1 MQTILLLK
9 SAFLCVFRFFGLSS
23 FDTVTTLILS
33 RLVSFHP
40 FFEVIPEIFYNFVP
54 ASGIT
59 VTQVDTKIPKITKM
73 KKIQSVFII
82 LLTVFHLS
90 AQMNQGKYVP
100 FHFSFIPPLSSN
112 GINASQYTNGASFS
126 ILAGM
131 SANERNFTFASIS
144 NVIANEARG
153 LQFAGISNYIGKQG
167 QGVAFAGMTNITK
180 GTYKGVQLAGITNY
194 SAGESRGIALA
205 GLNNA
210 INGNFKG
217 VQFAGLLNTSKDITG
232 LQFAGLLNIAGK
244 VRGVQFAGLL
254 NIAEESDCPIGL
266 VNIVKRGE
274 MGIALTYDILGN
286 GIVSFRSGGKY
297 TYGII
302 GFGYNHKLPGNNK
315 TVAEAGYGVHIPC
328 YSWFQINN
336 EFKVTSTATS
346 DKPFLNAS
354 YSLLPSF
361 KIKKHYNIFG
371 GASLNYSTTTEMDNQ
386 TLFPQNNLWKKH
398 TDNRL
403 QQLFIGYL
411 VGIQYIF

>member
-1 MQTILLLK
+1 
-9 SAFLCVFRFFGLSS
+9 
-23 FDTVTTLILS
+23 
-33 RLVSFHP
+33 
-40 FFEVIPEIFYNFVP
+40 
-54 ASGIT
+54 
-59 VTQVDTKIPKITKM
+59 
-73 KKIQSVFII
+73 
-82 LLTVFHLS
+82 
-90 AQMNQGKYVP
+90 MNQGKYVP

-180 GTYKGVQLAGITNY
+180 GTYKGVQ
-194 SAGESRGIALA
+194 
-205 GLNNA
+205 
-210 INGNFKG
+210 
-217 VQFAGLLNTSKDITG
+217 FAGLLNTSKDITG

-302 GFGYNHKLPGNNK
+302 GFGYNHKLSGDNK

>member
-1 MQTILLLK
+1 M
-9 SAFLCVFRFFGLSS
+9 
-23 FDTVTTLILS
+23 
-33 RLVSFHP
+33 
-40 FFEVIPEIFYNFVP
+40 P

-59 VTQVDTKIPKITKM
+59 VTQVDTRIPKITKM

-90 AQMNQGKYVP
+90 AQMNRGKYVP
-100 FHFSFIPPLSSN
+100 FHFSFMPPLSSN

-167 QGVAFAGMTNITK
+167 QGVAFAGMTNIAK
-180 GTYKGVQLAGITNY
+180 GTY
-194 SAGESRGIALA
+194 
-205 GLNNA
+205 
-210 INGNFKG
+210 KG

-302 GFGYNHKLPGNNK
+302 GFGYNHKLSDDNK

-386 TLFPQNNLWKKH
+386 TLFPQNNLWK
-398 TDNRL
+398 
-403 QQLFIGYL
+403 
-411 VGIQYIF
+411 

>member
-1 MQTILLLK
+1 M
-9 SAFLCVFRFFGLSS
+9 
-23 FDTVTTLILS
+23 
-33 RLVSFHP
+33 
-40 FFEVIPEIFYNFVP
+40 P

-167 QGVAFAGMTNITK
+167 QGVAFAGITNITK
-180 GTYKGVQLAGITNY
+180 GTY
-194 SAGESRGIALA
+194 
-205 GLNNA
+205 
-210 INGNFKG
+210 KG

>member
-1 MQTILLLK
+1 
-9 SAFLCVFRFFGLSS
+9 
-23 FDTVTTLILS
+23 
-33 RLVSFHP
+33 
-40 FFEVIPEIFYNFVP
+40 
-54 ASGIT
+54 
-59 VTQVDTKIPKITKM
+59 
-73 KKIQSVFII
+73 
-82 LLTVFHLS
+82 
-90 AQMNQGKYVP
+90 MNQGKYVP
-100 FHFSFIPPLSSN
+100 FHFSFMPPLSSN

-167 QGVAFAGMTNITK
+167 QGVAFAGITNITK

-194 SAGESRGIALA
+194 SAGESRGVALAGLNNAINGNFKGVQLAGITNYSAGESRGVALA

-302 GFGYNHKLPGNNK
+302 GFGYNHKLSGDNK

-328 YSWFQINN
+328 FSWFQINN

-398 TDNRL
+398 TDSRL

>member
-1 MQTILLLK
+1 M
-9 SAFLCVFRFFGLSS
+9 
-23 FDTVTTLILS
+23 
-33 RLVSFHP
+33 
-40 FFEVIPEIFYNFVP
+40 
-54 ASGIT
+54 
-59 VTQVDTKIPKITKM
+59 KM

-100 FHFSFIPPLSSN
+100 FHFSFMPPLSSN

-167 QGVAFAGMTNITK
+167 QGVAFAGITNITK
-180 GTYKGVQLAGITNY
+180 GTYKGVQL
-194 SAGESRGIALA
+194 
-205 GLNNA
+205 
-210 INGNFKG
+210 
-217 VQFAGLLNTSKDITG
+217 AGLLNTSKDITG

>member
-1 MQTILLLK
+1 
-9 SAFLCVFRFFGLSS
+9 
-23 FDTVTTLILS
+23 
-33 RLVSFHP
+33 
-40 FFEVIPEIFYNFVP
+40 
-54 ASGIT
+54 
-59 VTQVDTKIPKITKM
+59 
-73 KKIQSVFII
+73 
-82 LLTVFHLS
+82 
-90 AQMNQGKYVP
+90 MNQGKYVP
-100 FHFSFIPPLSSN
+100 FHFSFMPPLSSN

-131 SANERNFTFASIS
+131 STNERNFTFASIS

-167 QGVAFAGMTNITK
+167 QGVAFAGITNTTK
-180 GTYKGVQLAGITNY
+180 GTYKGVQLAGITN
-194 SAGESRGIALA
+194 IAK
-205 GLNNA
+205 GTY
-210 INGNFKG
+210 KG
-217 VQFAGLLNTSKDITG
+217 VQLAGLLNTSKDITG

-302 GFGYNHKLPGNNK
+302 GFGYNHKLSGDNK

-386 TLFPQNNLWKKH
+386 TLFPQNNLWKKQ
-398 TDNRL
+398 TDSRL

>member
-1 MQTILLLK
+1 M
-9 SAFLCVFRFFGLSS
+9 
-23 FDTVTTLILS
+23 
-33 RLVSFHP
+33 
-40 FFEVIPEIFYNFVP
+40 
-54 ASGIT
+54 
-59 VTQVDTKIPKITKM
+59 KM

-100 FHFSFIPPLSSN
+100 FHFSFMPPLSSN

-167 QGVAFAGMTNITK
+167 QGVAFAGITNITK
-180 GTYKGVQLAGITNY
+180 GTY
-194 SAGESRGIALA
+194 
-205 GLNNA
+205 
-210 INGNFKG
+210 KG

-302 GFGYNHKLPGNNK
+302 GFGYNHKLSGDNK

-336 EFKVTSTATS
+336 EFKVTSTASS

-371 GASLNYSTTTEMDNQ
+371 GASLNYLTTTEMDNQ

-398 TDNRL
+398 TDSRL

>member
-1 MQTILLLK
+1 
-9 SAFLCVFRFFGLSS
+9 
-23 FDTVTTLILS
+23 
-33 RLVSFHP
+33 
-40 FFEVIPEIFYNFVP
+40 
-54 ASGIT
+54 
-59 VTQVDTKIPKITKM
+59 
-73 KKIQSVFII
+73 
-82 LLTVFHLS
+82 
-90 AQMNQGKYVP
+90 MNQGKYVP
-100 FHFSFIPPLSSN
+100 FHFSFMPPLSSN

-167 QGVAFAGMTNITK
+167 QGVAFAGITNTTK
-180 GTYKGVQLAGITNY
+180 GTYKGVQLAG
-194 SAGESRGIALA
+194 L
-205 GLNNA
+205 LNTTK
-210 INGNFKG
+210 GTYKG
-217 VQFAGLLNTSKDITG
+217 VQLAGLLNTSKDITG

-302 GFGYNHKLPGNNK
+302 GFGYNHKLSGDNK
-315 TVAEAGYGVHIPC
+315 TVADAGYGVHIPC

-361 KIKKHYNIFG
+361 
-371 GASLNYSTTTEMDNQ
+371 
-386 TLFPQNNLWKKH
+386 
-398 TDNRL
+398 
-403 QQLFIGYL
+403 
-411 VGIQYIF
+411 

>member
-1 MQTILLLK
+1 
-9 SAFLCVFRFFGLSS
+9 
-23 FDTVTTLILS
+23 
-33 RLVSFHP
+33 
-40 FFEVIPEIFYNFVP
+40 
-54 ASGIT
+54 
-59 VTQVDTKIPKITKM
+59 
-73 KKIQSVFII
+73 
-82 LLTVFHLS
+82 
-90 AQMNQGKYVP
+90 MNQGKYVP

-167 QGVAFAGMTNITK
+167 QGVAFAGITNITK
-180 GTYKGVQLAGITNY
+180 GTYKGVQL
-194 SAGESRGIALA
+194 
-205 GLNNA
+205 
-210 INGNFKG
+210 
-217 VQFAGLLNTSKDITG
+217 AGLLNTSKDITG

-302 GFGYNHKLPGNNK
+302 GFGYNHKLSGDNK

-386 TLFPQNNLWKKH
+386 TLFPQNNLWKKQ
-398 TDNRL
+398 TDSRL

>member
-1 MQTILLLK
+1 
-9 SAFLCVFRFFGLSS
+9 
-23 FDTVTTLILS
+23 
-33 RLVSFHP
+33 
-40 FFEVIPEIFYNFVP
+40 
-54 ASGIT
+54 
-59 VTQVDTKIPKITKM
+59 
-73 KKIQSVFII
+73 
-82 LLTVFHLS
+82 
-90 AQMNQGKYVP
+90 MNQGKYVP

-167 QGVAFAGMTNITK
+167 QGVAFAGITNITK
-180 GTYKGVQLAGITNY
+180 GTYKGVQL
-194 SAGESRGIALA
+194 
-205 GLNNA
+205 
-210 INGNFKG
+210 
-217 VQFAGLLNTSKDITG
+217 AGLLNTSKDITG

-302 GFGYNHKLPGNNK
+302 GFGYNHKLSGDNK

-361 KIKKHYNIFG
+361 KIKKSTIT
-371 GASLNYSTTTEMDNQ
+371 YSAERVSIIRQPPRWTTKRYFRRTTCGNS
-386 TLFPQNNLWKKH
+386 TPTIGCNNCSSAIW
-398 TDNRL
+398 
-403 QQLFIGYL
+403 
-411 VGIQYIF
+411 

>member
-1 MQTILLLK
+1 
-9 SAFLCVFRFFGLSS
+9 
-23 FDTVTTLILS
+23 
-33 RLVSFHP
+33 
-40 FFEVIPEIFYNFVP
+40 
-54 ASGIT
+54 
-59 VTQVDTKIPKITKM
+59 
-73 KKIQSVFII
+73 
-82 LLTVFHLS
+82 
-90 AQMNQGKYVP
+90 MNQGKYVP
-100 FHFSFIPPLSSN
+100 FHFSFMPPLSSN

-167 QGVAFAGMTNITK
+167 QGVAFAGITNTTK
-180 GTYKGVQLAGITNY
+180 GTYKGVQLAGITN
-194 SAGESRGIALA
+194 IAK
-205 GLNNA
+205 GTY
-210 INGNFKG
+210 KG
-217 VQFAGLLNTSKDITG
+217 VQLAGLLNTSKDITG

-302 GFGYNHKLPGNNK
+302 GFGYNHKLSGDNK

-346 DKPFLNAS
+346 DNPFLNAS

-386 TLFPQNNLWKKH
+386 TLFPQNNLWKKQ
-398 TDNRL
+398 TDSRL

>member
-1 MQTILLLK
+1 
-9 SAFLCVFRFFGLSS
+9 
-23 FDTVTTLILS
+23 
-33 RLVSFHP
+33 
-40 FFEVIPEIFYNFVP
+40 
-54 ASGIT
+54 
-59 VTQVDTKIPKITKM
+59 M

-167 QGVAFAGMTNITK
+167 QGVAFAGITNIAK
-180 GTYKGVQLAGITNY
+180 GTY
-194 SAGESRGIALA
+194 
-205 GLNNA
+205 
-210 INGNFKG
+210 KG

-302 GFGYNHKLPGNNK
+302 GFGYNHKLSGDNK

-386 TLFPQNNLWKKH
+386 TLFPQNNLWKKQ
-398 TDNRL
+398 TDSRL

>member
-1 MQTILLLK
+1 M
-9 SAFLCVFRFFGLSS
+9 
-23 FDTVTTLILS
+23 
-33 RLVSFHP
+33 
-40 FFEVIPEIFYNFVP
+40 
-54 ASGIT
+54 
-59 VTQVDTKIPKITKM
+59 
-73 KKIQSVFII
+73 
-82 LLTVFHLS
+82 
-90 AQMNQGKYVP
+90 
-100 FHFSFIPPLSSN
+100 
-112 GINASQYTNGASFS
+112 
-126 ILAGM
+126 
-131 SANERNFTFASIS
+131 
-144 NVIANEARG
+144 
-153 LQFAGISNYIGKQG
+153 
-167 QGVAFAGMTNITK
+167 
-180 GTYKGVQLAGITNY
+180 
-194 SAGESRGIALA
+194 
-205 GLNNA
+205 NNA

-302 GFGYNHKLPGNNK
+302 GFGYNHKLSGDNK

-336 EFKVTSTATS
+336 EFKVTSTASS

-371 GASLNYSTTTEMDNQ
+371 GASLNYLTTNEMDSQ

-398 TDNRL
+398 TDSRL

>member
-1 MQTILLLK
+1 
-9 SAFLCVFRFFGLSS
+9 
-23 FDTVTTLILS
+23 
-33 RLVSFHP
+33 
-40 FFEVIPEIFYNFVP
+40 
-54 ASGIT
+54 
-59 VTQVDTKIPKITKM
+59 
-73 KKIQSVFII
+73 
-82 LLTVFHLS
+82 
-90 AQMNQGKYVP
+90 MNQGKYVP
-100 FHFSFIPPLSSN
+100 FHFSFMPPLSSN

-167 QGVAFAGMTNITK
+167 QGVAFAGITNTTK
-180 GTYKGVQLAGITNY
+180 GTYKGVQL
-194 SAGESRGIALA
+194 
-205 GLNNA
+205 
-210 INGNFKG
+210 
-217 VQFAGLLNTSKDITG
+217 AGLLNTSKDITG

-244 VRGVQFAGLL
+244 VRGVQFARLL

-302 GFGYNHKLPGNNK
+302 GFGYNHKLSGDNK

-386 TLFPQNNLWKKH
+386 TLFPQNNLWKKQ
-398 TDNRL
+398 TDSRL

>member
-1 MQTILLLK
+1 M
-9 SAFLCVFRFFGLSS
+9 
-23 FDTVTTLILS
+23 
-33 RLVSFHP
+33 
-40 FFEVIPEIFYNFVP
+40 
-54 ASGIT
+54 
-59 VTQVDTKIPKITKM
+59 KM

-100 FHFSFIPPLSSN
+100 FHFSFMPPLSSN

-167 QGVAFAGMTNITK
+167 QGVAFAGITNITK
-180 GTYKGVQLAGITNY
+180 GTY
-194 SAGESRGIALA
+194 
-205 GLNNA
+205 
-210 INGNFKG
+210 KG

-302 GFGYNHKLPGNNK
+302 GFGYNHKLSGDNK

-398 TDNRL
+398 TDSRL

>member
-1 MQTILLLK
+1 
-9 SAFLCVFRFFGLSS
+9 
-23 FDTVTTLILS
+23 
-33 RLVSFHP
+33 
-40 FFEVIPEIFYNFVP
+40 
-54 ASGIT
+54 
-59 VTQVDTKIPKITKM
+59 M

-153 LQFAGISNYIGKQG
+153 LQFAGISNDIGKQG
-167 QGVAFAGMTNITK
+167 QGVAFAGITNIAK
-180 GTYKGVQLAGITNY
+180 GTY
-194 SAGESRGIALA
+194 
-205 GLNNA
+205 
-210 INGNFKG
+210 KG

-302 GFGYNHKLPGNNK
+302 GFGYNHKLSGDNK

>member
-1 MQTILLLK
+1 M
-9 SAFLCVFRFFGLSS
+9 
-23 FDTVTTLILS
+23 
-33 RLVSFHP
+33 
-40 FFEVIPEIFYNFVP
+40 
-54 ASGIT
+54 
-59 VTQVDTKIPKITKM
+59 KM

-100 FHFSFIPPLSSN
+100 FHFSFMPPLSSN

-167 QGVAFAGMTNITK
+167 QGVAFAGITNITK
-180 GTYKGVQLAGITNY
+180 GTYKGVQL
-194 SAGESRGIALA
+194 
-205 GLNNA
+205 
-210 INGNFKG
+210 
-217 VQFAGLLNTSKDITG
+217 AGLLNTSKDITG

-328 YSWFQINN
+328 HSWFQINN

>member
-1 MQTILLLK
+1 M
-9 SAFLCVFRFFGLSS
+9 
-23 FDTVTTLILS
+23 
-33 RLVSFHP
+33 H
-40 FFEVIPEIFYNFVP
+40 

-59 VTQVDTKIPKITKM
+59 VTQVDTRIPKITKM

-167 QGVAFAGMTNITK
+167 QGVAFAGITNITK
-180 GTYKGVQLAGITNY
+180 GTYKGVQLAGI
-194 SAGESRGIALA
+194 
-205 GLNNA
+205 
-210 INGNFKG
+210 INTTKGTYKG

-302 GFGYNHKLPGNNK
+302 GFGYNHKLSGDNK

-386 TLFPQNNLWKKH
+386 TLFPQNNLWKKY

-403 QQLFIGYL
+403 QQLSLLFHRPN
-411 VGIQYIF
+411 

>member
-1 MQTILLLK
+1 M
-9 SAFLCVFRFFGLSS
+9 
-23 FDTVTTLILS
+23 
-33 RLVSFHP
+33 
-40 FFEVIPEIFYNFVP
+40 
-54 ASGIT
+54 
-59 VTQVDTKIPKITKM
+59 KM

-100 FHFSFIPPLSSN
+100 FHFSFMPPLSSN

-131 SANERNFTFASIS
+131 SANEKNFTFASIS

-180 GTYKGVQLAGITNY
+180 GIY
-194 SAGESRGIALA
+194 
-205 GLNNA
+205 
-210 INGNFKG
+210 KG

-302 GFGYNHKLPGNNK
+302 GFGYNHKLSGDNK

-371 GASLNYSTTTEMDNQ
+371 GASLNYLTTTEMDNQ

-398 TDNRL
+398 TDSRL

>member
-1 MQTILLLK
+1 
-9 SAFLCVFRFFGLSS
+9 
-23 FDTVTTLILS
+23 
-33 RLVSFHP
+33 
-40 FFEVIPEIFYNFVP
+40 
-54 ASGIT
+54 
-59 VTQVDTKIPKITKM
+59 M

-167 QGVAFAGMTNITK
+167 QGVAFAGITNIAK
-180 GTYKGVQLAGITNY
+180 GTYKGVQLAGI
-194 SAGESRGIALA
+194 
-205 GLNNA
+205 
-210 INGNFKG
+210 INTTKGTYKG

-302 GFGYNHKLPGNNK
+302 GFGYNHKLSGDNK

-371 GASLNYSTTTEMDNQ
+371 GASLNYLTTTEMDNQ
-386 TLFPQNNLWKKH
+386 TLFLQNNLWKKH
-398 TDNRL
+398 TDSRL

>member
-1 MQTILLLK
+1 M
-9 SAFLCVFRFFGLSS
+9 
-23 FDTVTTLILS
+23 
-33 RLVSFHP
+33 
-40 FFEVIPEIFYNFVP
+40 P

-59 VTQVDTKIPKITKM
+59 VTQVDTRIPKITKM

-167 QGVAFAGMTNITK
+167 QGVAFAGITNIAK
-180 GTYKGVQLAGITNY
+180 GTY
-194 SAGESRGIALA
+194 
-205 GLNNA
+205 
-210 INGNFKG
+210 KG

-302 GFGYNHKLPGNNK
+302 GFGYNHKLSGDNK

-403 QQLFIGYL
+403 QLFIGYL

>member
-1 MQTILLLK
+1 
-9 SAFLCVFRFFGLSS
+9 
-23 FDTVTTLILS
+23 
-33 RLVSFHP
+33 
-40 FFEVIPEIFYNFVP
+40 
-54 ASGIT
+54 
-59 VTQVDTKIPKITKM
+59 
-73 KKIQSVFII
+73 
-82 LLTVFHLS
+82 
-90 AQMNQGKYVP
+90 MNQGKYVP
-100 FHFSFIPPLSSN
+100 FHFSFMPPLSSN

-167 QGVAFAGMTNITK
+167 QGVAFAGITNTTK
-180 GTYKGVQLAGITNY
+180 GTYKGVQL
-194 SAGESRGIALA
+194 
-205 GLNNA
+205 
-210 INGNFKG
+210 
-217 VQFAGLLNTSKDITG
+217 AGLLNTSKDITG

-302 GFGYNHKLPGNNK
+302 GFGYNHKLSGDNK

-346 DKPFLNAS
+346 DNPFLNAS

-386 TLFPQNNLWKKH
+386 TLFPQNNLWKKQ
-398 TDNRL
+398 TDSRL

>member
-1 MQTILLLK
+1 
-9 SAFLCVFRFFGLSS
+9 
-23 FDTVTTLILS
+23 
-33 RLVSFHP
+33 
-40 FFEVIPEIFYNFVP
+40 
-54 ASGIT
+54 
-59 VTQVDTKIPKITKM
+59 
-73 KKIQSVFII
+73 
-82 LLTVFHLS
+82 
-90 AQMNQGKYVP
+90 MNQGKYVP
-100 FHFSFIPPLSSN
+100 FHFSFMPPLSSN

-167 QGVAFAGMTNITK
+167 QGVAFAGITNTTK
-180 GTYKGVQLAGITNY
+180 GTYKGVQL
-194 SAGESRGIALA
+194 
-205 GLNNA
+205 
-210 INGNFKG
+210 
-217 VQFAGLLNTSKDITG
+217 AGLLNTSKDITG

-274 MGIALTYDILGN
+274 MGIALSYDILGN

-302 GFGYNHKLPGNNK
+302 GFGYNHKLSGDNK

-386 TLFPQNNLWKKH
+386 TLFPQNNLWKKQ
-398 TDNRL
+398 TDSRL

>member
-1 MQTILLLK
+1 M
-9 SAFLCVFRFFGLSS
+9 
-23 FDTVTTLILS
+23 
-33 RLVSFHP
+33 
-40 FFEVIPEIFYNFVP
+40 P

-59 VTQVDTKIPKITKM
+59 VTQVDTRIPKITKM

-90 AQMNQGKYVP
+90 AQMNQGKYAP

-167 QGVAFAGMTNITK
+167 QGVAFAGMTNIAK
-180 GTYKGVQLAGITNY
+180 GTYKGVQLAGI
-194 SAGESRGIALA
+194 
-205 GLNNA
+205 
-210 INGNFKG
+210 INTTKGTYKG

-302 GFGYNHKLPGNNK
+302 GFGYNHKLSGDNK

>member
-1 MQTILLLK
+1 M
-9 SAFLCVFRFFGLSS
+9 
-23 FDTVTTLILS
+23 
-33 RLVSFHP
+33 
-40 FFEVIPEIFYNFVP
+40 P

-167 QGVAFAGMTNITK
+167 QGVAFAGITNTTK
-180 GTYKGVQLAGITNY
+180 GTYKGVQLAGITN
-194 SAGESRGIALA
+194 IAKGTYKGVQLA
-205 GLNNA
+205 GLLNTTK
-210 INGNFKG
+210 GTYKG
-217 VQFAGLLNTSKDITG
+217 VQLAGITNIAKGTYKGVQLAGLLNTTKGTYKGVQLAGLLNTSKDITG

-302 GFGYNHKLPGNNK
+302 GFGYNHKLSGDNK

-386 TLFPQNNLWKKH
+386 TLFPQNNLWKKQ
-398 TDNRL
+398 TDSRL

>member
-1 MQTILLLK
+1 M
-9 SAFLCVFRFFGLSS
+9 
-23 FDTVTTLILS
+23 
-33 RLVSFHP
+33 
-40 FFEVIPEIFYNFVP
+40 P

-167 QGVAFAGMTNITK
+167 QGVAFAGITNIAK
-180 GTYKGVQLAGITNY
+180 GTY
-194 SAGESRGIALA
+194 
-205 GLNNA
+205 
-210 INGNFKG
+210 KG

>member
-1 MQTILLLK
+1 M
-9 SAFLCVFRFFGLSS
+9 
-23 FDTVTTLILS
+23 
-33 RLVSFHP
+33 H
-40 FFEVIPEIFYNFVP
+40 

-59 VTQVDTKIPKITKM
+59 ITQVDTRIPKITKM

-167 QGVAFAGMTNITK
+167 QGVAFAGMTNIAK
-180 GTYKGVQLAGITNY
+180 GTYKGVQL
-194 SAGESRGIALA
+194 
-205 GLNNA
+205 
-210 INGNFKG
+210 
-217 VQFAGLLNTSKDITG
+217 AGLLNTSKDITG

-302 GFGYNHKLPGNNK
+302 GFGYNHKLSGDNK

>member
-1 MQTILLLK
+1 
-9 SAFLCVFRFFGLSS
+9 
-23 FDTVTTLILS
+23 
-33 RLVSFHP
+33 
-40 FFEVIPEIFYNFVP
+40 
-54 ASGIT
+54 
-59 VTQVDTKIPKITKM
+59 
-73 KKIQSVFII
+73 
-82 LLTVFHLS
+82 
-90 AQMNQGKYVP
+90 MNQGKYVP
-100 FHFSFIPPLSSN
+100 FHFSFMPPLSSN

-167 QGVAFAGMTNITK
+167 QGVAFAGITNITK
-180 GTYKGVQLAGITNY
+180 GTYKGVQL
-194 SAGESRGIALA
+194 
-205 GLNNA
+205 
-210 INGNFKG
+210 
-217 VQFAGLLNTSKDITG
+217 AGLLNTSKDITG

-302 GFGYNHKLPGNNK
+302 GFGYNHKLSGDNK

-386 TLFPQNNLWKKH
+386 TLFPQNNLWKKQ
-398 TDNRL
+398 TDSRL

>member
-1 MQTILLLK
+1 M
-9 SAFLCVFRFFGLSS
+9 
-23 FDTVTTLILS
+23 
-33 RLVSFHP
+33 
-40 FFEVIPEIFYNFVP
+40 P

-59 VTQVDTKIPKITKM
+59 VTQVDTRIPKITKM

-167 QGVAFAGMTNITK
+167 QGVAFAGMTNIAK
-180 GTYKGVQLAGITNY
+180 GTYKGVQLAGITNITKGTY
-194 SAGESRGIALA
+194 KGVQLAGIINTTKGTYKGVQLA
-205 GLNNA
+205 GLLNTTK
-210 INGNFKG
+210 GTYKG

-302 GFGYNHKLPGNNK
+302 GFGYNHKLSGDNK

>member
-1 MQTILLLK
+1 
-9 SAFLCVFRFFGLSS
+9 
-23 FDTVTTLILS
+23 
-33 RLVSFHP
+33 
-40 FFEVIPEIFYNFVP
+40 
-54 ASGIT
+54 
-59 VTQVDTKIPKITKM
+59 
-73 KKIQSVFII
+73 
-82 LLTVFHLS
+82 
-90 AQMNQGKYVP
+90 MNQGKYVP
-100 FHFSFIPPLSSN
+100 FHFSFMPPLSSN

-167 QGVAFAGMTNITK
+167 QGVAFAGITNITK
-180 GTYKGVQLAGITNY
+180 GTY
-194 SAGESRGIALA
+194 
-205 GLNNA
+205 
-210 INGNFKG
+210 KG

-302 GFGYNHKLPGNNK
+302 GFGYNHKLSGDNK

-371 GASLNYSTTTEMDNQ
+371 GASLNYLTTTEMDNQ

>member
-1 MQTILLLK
+1 M
-9 SAFLCVFRFFGLSS
+9 
-23 FDTVTTLILS
+23 
-33 RLVSFHP
+33 
-40 FFEVIPEIFYNFVP
+40 P

-59 VTQVDTKIPKITKM
+59 ATQVDTKIPKITKM

-180 GTYKGVQLAGITNY
+180 GTYKGVQ
-194 SAGESRGIALA
+194 
-205 GLNNA
+205 
-210 INGNFKG
+210 
-217 VQFAGLLNTSKDITG
+217 FAGLLNTSKDITG

-302 GFGYNHKLPGNNK
+302 GFGYNHKLSGDNK

-386 TLFPQNNLWKKH
+386 TLFPQNNLWKKY

>member
-1 MQTILLLK
+1 
-9 SAFLCVFRFFGLSS
+9 
-23 FDTVTTLILS
+23 
-33 RLVSFHP
+33 
-40 FFEVIPEIFYNFVP
+40 
-54 ASGIT
+54 
-59 VTQVDTKIPKITKM
+59 M

-167 QGVAFAGMTNITK
+167 QGVAFAGITNITK
-180 GTYKGVQLAGITNY
+180 GTYKGVQLAGI
-194 SAGESRGIALA
+194 
-205 GLNNA
+205 
-210 INGNFKG
+210 INTTKGTYKG

-302 GFGYNHKLPGNNK
+302 GFGYNHKLSGDNK

-371 GASLNYSTTTEMDNQ
+371 GASLNYLTTTEMDNQ

-398 TDNRL
+398 TDSRL

>member
-1 MQTILLLK
+1 M
-9 SAFLCVFRFFGLSS
+9 
-23 FDTVTTLILS
+23 
-33 RLVSFHP
+33 
-40 FFEVIPEIFYNFVP
+40 P

-167 QGVAFAGMTNITK
+167 QGVAFAGITNITK
-180 GTYKGVQLAGITNY
+180 GTY
-194 SAGESRGIALA
+194 
-205 GLNNA
+205 
-210 INGNFKG
+210 KG

-302 GFGYNHKLPGNNK
+302 GFGYNHKLSGNNK
-315 TVAEAGYGVHIPC
+315 TVAETGYGVYIPC

-386 TLFPQNNLWKKH
+386 TLFPQNNLWKKQ

-403 QQLFIGYL
+403 RQLFIGYL

>member
-1 MQTILLLK
+1 M
-9 SAFLCVFRFFGLSS
+9 
-23 FDTVTTLILS
+23 
-33 RLVSFHP
+33 
-40 FFEVIPEIFYNFVP
+40 P

-180 GTYKGVQLAGITNY
+180 GTYKGVQ
-194 SAGESRGIALA
+194 
-205 GLNNA
+205 
-210 INGNFKG
+210 
-217 VQFAGLLNTSKDITG
+217 FAGLLNTSKDITG

-302 GFGYNHKLPGNNK
+302 GFGYNHKLSGDNK

-386 TLFPQNNLWKKH
+386 TLFPQNNLWKKY

>member
-1 MQTILLLK
+1 
-9 SAFLCVFRFFGLSS
+9 
-23 FDTVTTLILS
+23 
-33 RLVSFHP
+33 
-40 FFEVIPEIFYNFVP
+40 
-54 ASGIT
+54 
-59 VTQVDTKIPKITKM
+59 M

-180 GTYKGVQLAGITNY
+180 GIY
-194 SAGESRGIALA
+194 
-205 GLNNA
+205 
-210 INGNFKG
+210 KG

-302 GFGYNHKLPGNNK
+302 GFGYNHKLSGDNK

-386 TLFPQNNLWKKH
+386 TLFPQNNLWKKY

>member
-1 MQTILLLK
+1 M
-9 SAFLCVFRFFGLSS
+9 
-23 FDTVTTLILS
+23 
-33 RLVSFHP
+33 
-40 FFEVIPEIFYNFVP
+40 P

-167 QGVAFAGMTNITK
+167 QGVAFAGMTNIYQRNLQRCT
-180 GTYKGVQLAGITNY
+180 TRRNHQLFGGRIEEAV
-194 SAGESRGIALA
+194 ALA

-411 VGIQYIF
+411 VGIQYIFFSNRSPLFHRLN

>member
-1 MQTILLLK
+1 MCPLRELPLHYRYT
-9 SAFLCVFRFFGLSS
+9 
-23 FDTVTTLILS
+23 S
-33 RLVSFHP
+33 RYKNSKDY
-40 FFEVIPEIFYNFVP
+40 ENE
-54 ASGIT
+54 
-59 VTQVDTKIPKITKM
+59 

-100 FHFSFIPPLSSN
+100 FHFSFMPPLSSN

-167 QGVAFAGMTNITK
+167 QGVAFAGITNIAK
-180 GTYKGVQLAGITNY
+180 GTYKGVQLAGI
-194 SAGESRGIALA
+194 
-205 GLNNA
+205 
-210 INGNFKG
+210 INTTKGTYKG

-386 TLFPQNNLWKKH
+386 TLFPQHNLWQKH
-398 TDNRL
+398 TDTRL
-403 QQLFIGYL
+403 QELFIGYL